1 MDYVNAKTFLTICQV
16 HSFSAAA
23 QMLHVTQTTVTAR
36 IKNLEQQLGC
46 KLFVR
51 NKGGAKLTANG
62 QHLEPYARQIVET
75 SLAIKRNIP
84 LTYDLD
90 NRLAIGCDLTLWN
103 PIAAKW
109 LTAIQTYWPDLVVT
123 MDVNDSKHLYEK
135 MQNGLIDIIISHQ
148 TFYSKNTQIDHLLD
162 EKLVQVQSCDSPLP
176 YIFIDWGEAFKKLHD
191 QALPELAIKKLS
203 ISLGPV
209 ALQMILDSGGSGY
222 FRTRVIQRYL
232 RSGQLKLTPQ
242 APEISYPVYFVHNRR
257 NDILFEQLKVHLL
270 EVFEQTD
277 NWF

>member
-1 MDYVNAKTFLTICQV
+1 MDYINAKTFLTICQV

-62 QHLEPYARQIVET
+62 LHFEPYARQIVET

-84 LTYDLD
+84 LPYDLD

-109 LTAIQTYWPDLVVT
+109 LTAIQTHWPDLVIT

-135 MQNGLIDIIISHQ
+135 MQDGLIDIVISHQ
-148 TFYSKNTQIDHLLD
+148 TFYSQNTQIDHLLD
-162 EKLVQVQSCDSPLP
+162 EKLVQVQSSDSALP
-176 YIFIDWGEAFKKLHD
+176 YIFIDWGETFKKLHD

-242 APEISYPVYFVHNRR
+242 APEFSYPVYFVHNRR
-257 NDILFEQLKVHLL
+257 NDLPFEQLKVHLL
-270 EVFEQTD
+270 EVFEQTH